1 MIRQQRGD
9 QSHSEDVARPIRY
22 ANGAPKRGFDVVT
35 GTILSVVTA
44 PVIAVFAVGS
54 ALSFRAW
61 PLFTQQRL
69 GLDGRPFSFIKLR
82 SLPRDTPASA
92 DKYEISFVETSRW
105 GRFIRATH
113 LDELPQLWLVVAG
126 RMSLVGPRPEMPE
139 LAATFEAAFVKE
151 RMMVRPG
158 ITGTWQVSEGSLGLI
173 GESPEFDRMYLDH
186 ASAKLDAWILVR
198 TLARMLG
205 RRPLTADQFPAWIR
219 EPGEADIVAVRMVEE
234 PAPVP
239 PARGGLD
246 PAT

>member
-1 MIRQQRGD
+1 
-9 QSHSEDVARPIRY
+9 
-22 ANGAPKRGFDVVT
+22 
-35 GTILSVVTA
+35 
-44 PVIAVFAVGS
+44 
-54 ALSFRAW
+54 
-61 PLFTQQRL
+61 
-69 GLDGRPFSFIKLR
+69 
-82 SLPRDTPASA
+82 
-92 DKYEISFVETSRW
+92 
-105 GRFIRATH
+105 
-113 LDELPQLWLVVAG
+113 
-126 RMSLVGPRPEMPE
+126 
-139 LAATFEAAFVKE
+139 
-151 RMMVRPG
+151 MMVRPG